1 MKKKMYHLLVAGQM
15 TDNNKLLSVAIVVS
29 IVTYLFWK
37 PILNMFQIHTFY
49 IGNALFIFLL
59 AVYIKRTSEKS
70 FITFFL
76 LCLATSNLIDELFF
90 DNTKF
95 GINEIIATIILPIY
109 YCLNE
114 RVKQ

>member
-1 MKKKMYHLLVAGQM
+1 MTGNKKI
-15 TDNNKLLSVAIVVS
+15 LSVAVVVS
-29 IVTYLFWK
+29 VITYLLWK

-49 IGNALFIFLL
+49 IGNALCVFLL
-59 AVYIKRTSEKS
+59 AMYIKRTTEPS

-76 LCLATSNLIDELFF
+76 VCITLSNLIDELFF

-109 YCLNE
+109 YYLNE

>member
-1 MKKKMYHLLVAGQM
+1 VIQRKKSNIILLVSILIG
-15 TDNNKLLSVAIVVS
+15 

-37 PILNMFQIHTFY
+37 PLYDLGIGVYY

-59 AVYIKRTSEKS
+59 AMYIKRTTEPS

-76 LCLATSNLIDELFF
+76 VCITLSNLIDELFF

-95 GINEIIATIILPIY
+95 GINEIIATIILPLY
-109 YCLNE
+109 YYLNE

>member
-1 MKKKMYHLLVAGQM
+1 VIQRKKSNIILLVSILIG
-15 TDNNKLLSVAIVVS
+15 

-37 PILNMFQIHTFY
+37 PLYDLGIGVYY

-59 AVYIKRTSEKS
+59 AMYIKRTTEPS

-76 LCLATSNLIDELFF
+76 VCITLSNLIDELFF

-95 GINEIIATIILPIY
+95 GINEIIATIILPMY
-109 YCLNE
+109 YYLNE

>member
-1 MKKKMYHLLVAGQM
+1 VKETKKE
-15 TDNNKLLSVAIVVS
+15 NKILIIAIAIS
-29 IVTYLFWK
+29 IITYLLWDLISDFGYD
-37 PILNMFQIHTFY
+37 IYY

-59 AVYIKRTSEKS
+59 AMYIKRTTEPS

-76 LCLATSNLIDELFF
+76 VCLATSNLIDELFF

-95 GINEIIATIILPIY
+95 GINEIIATIILPLY
-109 YCLNE
+109 YYLNE

>member
-1 MKKKMYHLLVAGQM
+1 M
-15 TDNNKLLSVAIVVS
+15 TDNKKILGIAVAVS
-29 IVTYLFWK
+29 IVTYLLWK

-49 IGNALFIFLL
+49 IGNAFFIFLL
-59 AVYIKRTSEKS
+59 AMYIKRTTAPS

-76 LCLATSNLIDELFF
+76 VCLATSNLIDELFF

-95 GINEIIATIILPIY
+95 GINEIIATIILPMY
-109 YCLNE
+109 YYLNE

>member
-1 MKKKMYHLLVAGQM
+1 VTQKRK
-15 TDNNKLLSVAIVVS
+15 NNKILWLAS
-29 IVTYLFWK
+29 IIGLVIYLFWK
-37 PILNMFQIHTFY
+37 PLYDLGIGVYY
-49 IGNALFIFLL
+49 IGNALCFFLL
-59 AVYIKRTSEKS
+59 AVYIKRTTKKS

-76 LCLATSNLIDELFF
+76 VCITLSNLIDELFF

-109 YCLNE
+109 YYLNE

>member
-1 MKKKMYHLLVAGQM
+1 MTGDKKI
-15 TDNNKLLSVAIVVS
+15 LSIAIVVG
-29 IVTYLFWK
+29 ITTYLFWK
-37 PILNMFQIHTFY
+37 PILNTLHIPVYY

-59 AVYIKRTSEKS
+59 AVYIKRVTPKS

-76 LCLATSNLIDELFF
+76 VCITLSNLIDELFF

-95 GINEIIATIILPIY
+95 GINEIIATIFLPMY
-109 YCLNE
+109 YYLNE

>member
-1 MKKKMYHLLVAGQM
+1 M
-15 TDNNKLLSVAIVVS
+15 TDNKKILGIAVAVS
-29 IVTYLFWK
+29 IVTYLLWK

-49 IGNALFIFLL
+49 IGNAFFIFLL
-59 AVYIKRTSEKS
+59 AMYIKRTTEPS

-76 LCLATSNLIDELFF
+76 VCLATSNLIDELFF

-95 GINEIIATIILPIY
+95 GINEIIATIILPMY
-109 YCLNE
+109 YYLNE

>member
-1 MKKKMYHLLVAGQM
+1 M
-15 TDNNKLLSVAIVVS
+15 TDDKKILSIAIVVG

-37 PILNMFQIHTFY
+37 PILQVFNLHTFY

-59 AVYIKRTSEKS
+59 AVYIKRVTPKS

-76 LCLATSNLIDELFF
+76 VCITLSNLIDELFF

-109 YCLNE
+109 YYLNE
-114 RVKQ
+114 RTKQ

>member
-1 MKKKMYHLLVAGQM
+1 MIQRKKSNIILLVSILIG
-15 TDNNKLLSVAIVVS
+15 

-37 PILNMFQIHTFY
+37 PLYDLGIGVYY

-59 AVYIKRTSEKS
+59 AMYIKRTTEPS

-76 LCLATSNLIDELFF
+76 VCITLSNLIDELFF

-95 GINEIIATIILPIY
+95 GINEIIATIILPMY
-109 YCLNE
+109 YYLNE

>member
-1 MKKKMYHLLVAGQM
+1 M
-15 TDNNKLLSVAIVVS
+15 TDNKKILGIAVAVS
-29 IVTYLFWK
+29 IVTYLLWK

-59 AVYIKRTSEKS
+59 AMYIKRTTEPS

-76 LCLATSNLIDELFF
+76 VCLATSNLIDELFF

-95 GINEIIATIILPIY
+95 GINEIIATIILPMY
-109 YCLNE
+109 YYLNE

>member
-1 MKKKMYHLLVAGQM
+1 MTGNKKI
-15 TDNNKLLSVAIVVS
+15 LSVAVVVS
-29 IVTYLFWK
+29 VITYLLWK

-49 IGNALFIFLL
+49 IGNALCVFLL
-59 AVYIKRTSEKS
+59 AMYIKRNTEPS

-76 LCLATSNLIDELFF
+76 VCITLSNLIDELFF

-95 GINEIIATIILPIY
+95 GINEIIATIILPMY
-109 YCLNE
+109 YYLNE

>member
-1 MKKKMYHLLVAGQM
+1 VKETKKE
-15 TDNNKLLSVAIVVS
+15 NNILIFAIVVG
-29 IVTYLFWK
+29 IVTYLFWSL
-37 PILNMFQIHTFY
+37 ISDFGYDIYY

-59 AVYIKRTSEKS
+59 AVYIKRVTPKS

-76 LCLATSNLIDELFF
+76 VCITLSNLIDELFF

-109 YCLNE
+109 YYLNE

>member
-1 MKKKMYHLLVAGQM
+1 MFHLLVADQM
-15 TDNNKLLSVAIVVS
+15 TGDKKILGIAVAVS
-29 IVTYLFWK
+29 ITTYLLWK
-37 PILNMFQIHTFY
+37 PILNMFHVPVYY

-59 AVYIKRTSEKS
+59 AMYIKRTTEPS

-76 LCLATSNLIDELFF
+76 VCLATSNLIDELFF

-109 YCLNE
+109 YYLNE

>member
-1 MKKKMYHLLVAGQM
+1 M
-15 TDNNKLLSVAIVVS
+15 TDNKKILSIAIVVG
-29 IVTYLFWK
+29 ITTYLLWK

-59 AVYIKRTSEKS
+59 AVYIKRVTPKS

-76 LCLATSNLIDELFF
+76 VCITLSNLIDELFF

-109 YCLNE
+109 YYLNE